1 MQETWVRFLG
11 QEDGLEKKMAI
22 YSSILA
28 WRISRTEEP
37 GRLHGVARIGV
48 GCHSLLQRIFLTQES
63 NPGFLHC
70 RQILYQLNHQCLIN
84 PVFIILLH
92 LLSSRHTLQS
102 CLTVCDP
109 IDGSPPGSPVPGTL
123 PARVL
128 EWIAISFFQC
138 MKVKSESEV
147 SQSCPT
153 LSDPVDCSPQGSSIH
168 GIFQPRVLE

>member
-1 MQETWVRFLG
+1 MSQSLSRVNSL
-11 QEDGLEKKMAI
+11 QSYGLQP
-22 YSSILA
+22 
-28 WRISRTEEP
+28 T
-37 GRLHGVARIGV
+37 RLLCPWNSPARIGV

-84 PVFIILLH
+84 PVFIILLQ

-168 GIFQPRVLE
+168 GIFQARVLE